1 VLRGIGRWSL
11 RILVY
16 GTIFGVGAWFGLVT
30 AAFPTLDQL
39 EQRASFRQV
48 PGAILARDGKTVL
61 RQLRAPE
68 TRTYLNEGDVPPV
81 VRDAVIA
88 AEDHRF
94 YEHSGVDLRGIARAA
109 LADLRAR
116 ATVEGGSTITQQL
129 VKNTYVG
136 PKQSI
141 GRKSREAVLAVA
153 LETRWSKDRI
163 LTTYLNTAYFGS
175 GAYGIT
181 DAARTY
187 FGVLPARLRPAQAA
201 LLASLLRAPEGNNPA
216 TAPARARAVRDS
228 VLDEMHAL
236 GSLDAAQLRVA
247 KASGVPAARSLR
259 AHGSSR
265 PELAP
270 QLSDQVVGELIRRY
284 GVRRALGGG
293 LRVRTTIDADQQ
305 RAARDAVSRVTA
317 LGLDAALVAIDPHTG
332 EVRAMVNGGSASRS
346 AFNVALDGQRQPG
359 SAFKPFMLAAAIEGG
374 YAPDTP
380 VRSAPFD
387 KRYPGG
393 RFTVTNGGGYAG
405 QTTLAHATW
414 QSDNTVYARL
424 QDRFGIQS
432 AIDIAHAAG
441 IHSRMDP
448 VPALVLGALPQ
459 GTTPTEFAH
468 AYATF
473 AAHGERT
480 SLIANDGPRI
490 IARVVERDG
499 TQWRP
504 TARRRQVIP
513 RGVADLVTQILE
525 GVITSGTGTAA
536 GIGRPA
542 AGKTGTTEEY
552 RDAWFVGYT
561 PDLVTAVWVGHA
573 NAGVPMRTENGGGP
587 VTGGSIPA
595 AIWHDF
601 MTAALARVAPH
612 DFTLQK
618 PTYVTVTID
627 SETGLLAGP
636 WCAGA
641 VKAKFIAGKE
651 PTEEAT
657 LCVEHPR
664 PLPNVVGL
672 TLDDAR
678 AALTDAG
685 FTAHVTVDEQLVR
698 QPEQDGV
705 VIAQQPAA
713 GTPVGR
719 EDPLAL
725 TTGDDPFTD

>member
-1 VLRGIGRWSL
+1 MRGIGRWML
-11 RILVY
+11 RIVCY
-16 GTIFGVGAWFGLVT
+16 GAIFGVGAWFGLVT

-48 PGAILARDGKTVL
+48 PGAILTRDGKTVL

-68 TRTYLNEGDVPPV
+68 TRTYLDEGDVPDV

-94 YEHSGVDLRGIARAA
+94 YEHAGIDLRGIARAA
-109 LADLRAR
+109 VADLRAR

-141 GRKSREAVLAVA
+141 GRKTREAVLAVA

-175 GAYGIT
+175 GAYGIA
-181 DAARTY
+181 DASNTY
-187 FGVLPARLRPAQAA
+187 FGVPVSRLRPAQAA

-216 TAPARARAVRDS
+216 TAPARSRSVRDS

-236 GSLDAAQLRVA
+236 GSIDAAQLRA
-247 KASGVPAARSLR
+247 ARAAPLPSARSLQAR
-259 AHGSSR
+259 RHSPHS
-265 PELAP
+265 ELAP
-270 QLSDQVVGELIRRY
+270 QLADEVVGELITRY

-293 LRVRTTIDADQQ
+293 LRVRTTIDGDQQ
-305 RAARDAVSRVTA
+305 RAARDAVARVGA
-317 LGLDAALVAIDPHTG
+317 LGLDAALVAIDPRTG
-332 EVRAMVNGGSASRS
+332 EVRAMANGGSAARS

-387 KRYPGG
+387 KAYPGG

-414 QSDNTVYARL
+414 NSDNTVYARL

-432 AIDIAHAAG
+432 AIDVAHAAG
-441 IHSRMDP
+441 VHSRMDP

-459 GTTPTEFAH
+459 GTTPTELAH

-473 AAHGERT
+473 AAHGVRT
-480 SLIANDGPRI
+480 ELTSNRGPRI

-499 TQWRP
+499 NQWRP
-504 TARRRQVIP
+504 TSVRHRALP
-513 RGVADLVTQILE
+513 RGVADLVTRILE
-525 GVITSGTGTAA
+525 GVISSGTGTAA
-536 GIGRPA
+536 AIGRPA

-573 NAGVPMRTENGGGP
+573 TAGVPMRTENGGGP

-601 MTAALARVAPH
+601 MEAALADVDPH
-612 DFTLQK
+612 DFTLEQ

-627 SETGLLAGP
+627 AETGLLAGP

-641 VKAKFIAGKE
+641 VRAKFIAGKE
-651 PTEEAT
+651 PTEQAT
-657 LCVEHPR
+657 TCVERPR
-664 PLPNVVGL
+664 PMPNLVGM

-678 AALTDAG
+678 AALDDAG
-685 FTAHVTVDEQLVR
+685 FTAHVSTDERLVR
-698 QPEQDGV
+698 RPEQDGV
-705 VIAQQPAA
+705 VVAQDPAA
-713 GTPVGR
+713 GTPVTR
-719 EDPLAL
+719 SQQLTL
-725 TTGDDPFTD
+725 TTGDDPFA